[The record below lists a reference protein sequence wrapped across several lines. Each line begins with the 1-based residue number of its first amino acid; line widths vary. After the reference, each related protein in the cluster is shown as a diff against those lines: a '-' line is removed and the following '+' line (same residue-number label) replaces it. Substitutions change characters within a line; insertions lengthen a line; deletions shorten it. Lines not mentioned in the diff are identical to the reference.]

1 MDAGLARILFGTDE
15 VVAEPLALRAGPLT
29 MVYRAGKLLH
39 VGLGDLEI
47 WHGIAFPFRDPDW
60 GTPEPV
66 LTSLD
71 CRTRDDGF
79 HLHAAGLFPTS
90 PPVGLDIDI
99 EGTAE
104 GRIRFS
110 GEAVPAGNIAT
121 NRVGLCILHPTSARG
136 ARIEVEH
143 ADGRVSR
150 STFPTLIPPWPPFM
164 LVRAIR
170 HEYTQG
176 HWAVCEFH
184 GDVFE
189 FEDQRNNSDAS
200 FKTYSRSNLM
210 PRPYVLRA
218 RAPIRQSVDLRLEGP
233 WLQPRPPR
241 RSERVVVL
249 PETVVQALP
258 RIGIE
263 LSAGDLVAP
272 PHVRQLMRE
281 LGPTMHHFA
290 LDAEAG
296 SIDWAGVGAQ
306 LAELGADLRL
316 DLVSAD
322 SAGQRTA
329 IDALGAAL
337 RRAGLVPESVAV
349 FPCEQDSIDRAR
361 DAFPGSLIGGGTP
374 HYFAQVNRLE
384 RLGAVDFV
392 SFTSSPLVH
401 GADDDLVVLSLQ
413 SLPSM
418 IATLRDRYPD
428 LPVRIGPSG
437 IGVRKS
443 PLGGQPVTDGLRR
456 VALAKRDPRS
466 QGLFGAAWAL
476 GYVAQFASAGAD
488 AITLMSLTG
497 DAGVADVSADGS
509 TLRHPVFFLLARLG
523 TRAPIRRVTVSD
535 TSRLAALALEGD
547 GRSELLLANLTSASV
562 EVALEGWPGFDTAA
576 VMDAESWSTVRSA
589 ANGWDLVRR
598 RFSAGRCRLAP
609 YAVARFE
616 GPTV

>member
-79 HLHAAGLFPTS
+79 HLHTAGLFPTS

-104 GRIRFS
+104 GRVRFS

-121 NRVGLCILHPTSARG
+121 NRVGVCVLHPTSARG

-189 FEDQRNNSDAS
+189 FEDQAQQLGCLVQDLQPLEPDAAPLCSARPRADPAIGGPAAGGPLVAAPAAAPFRAGRGSPRNRGPGAAPDWDRVVGGRSCRAS
-200 FKTYSRSNLM
+200 ARASAYAGARTHHA
-210 PRPYVLRA
+210 PLRA
-218 RAPIRQSVDLRLEGP
+218 RRGSGLDRLG
-233 WLQPRPPR
+233 R
-241 RSERVVVL
+241 R
-249 PETVVQALP
+249 
-258 RIGIE
+258 
-263 LSAGDLVAP
+263 
-272 PHVRQLMRE
+272 
-281 LGPTMHHFA
+281 
-290 LDAEAG
+290 
-296 SIDWAGVGAQ
+296 GAQ

-329 IDALGAAL
+329 IDALGAVL

-562 EVALEGWPGFDTAA
+562 EVALDGWPGFDAAA
-576 VMDAESWSTVRSA
+576 VMDAEFWSTVRSA

-598 RFSAGRCRLAP
+598 RFSAGKCQLAP

-616 GPTV
+616 GPAV